1 MLVKVPVGEK
11 YMNKEIKE
19 LIEDYIDTMTEEQV
33 KHFKECAAKLI
44 GNDNLI
50 EMFSTCDYNS
60 FIELN
65 VLIPLI
71 FAVVFLMIDIAML
84 IRMIYL
90 LKKSKDDT
98 VENLGKKLNPY
109 LNATGVVSILM
120 TIFMIIVIVTK

>member
-1 MLVKVPVGEK
+1 M
-11 YMNKEIKE
+11 
-19 LIEDYIDTMTEEQV
+19 
-33 KHFKECAAKLI
+33 
-44 GNDNLI
+44 
-50 EMFSTCDYNS
+50 
-60 FIELN
+60 ELN

-71 FAVVFLMIDIAML
+71 FAVMFLMIDIAML

>member
-1 MLVKVPVGEK
+1 
-11 YMNKEIKE
+11 
-19 LIEDYIDTMTEEQV
+19 
-33 KHFKECAAKLI
+33 
-44 GNDNLI
+44 
-50 EMFSTCDYNS
+50 
-60 FIELN
+60 
-65 VLIPLI
+65 
-71 FAVVFLMIDIAML
+71 MIDIAML

>member
-1 MLVKVPVGEK
+1 M
-11 YMNKEIKE
+11 
-19 LIEDYIDTMTEEQV
+19 
-33 KHFKECAAKLI
+33 
-44 GNDNLI
+44 
-50 EMFSTCDYNS
+50 
-60 FIELN
+60 ELN

-120 TIFMIIVIVTK
+120 TIFMIIVITTK

>member
-1 MLVKVPVGEK
+1 M
-11 YMNKEIKE
+11 
-19 LIEDYIDTMTEEQV
+19 
-33 KHFKECAAKLI
+33 
-44 GNDNLI
+44 
-50 EMFSTCDYNS
+50 
-60 FIELN
+60 ELN

-71 FAVVFLMIDIAML
+71 FAVMFLMIDIAML

-90 LKKSKDDT
+90 LKKSKNDT

>member
-1 MLVKVPVGEK
+1 M
-11 YMNKEIKE
+11 
-19 LIEDYIDTMTEEQV
+19 
-33 KHFKECAAKLI
+33 
-44 GNDNLI
+44 
-50 EMFSTCDYNS
+50 
-60 FIELN
+60 N

>member
-1 MLVKVPVGEK
+1 M
-11 YMNKEIKE
+11 
-19 LIEDYIDTMTEEQV
+19 
-33 KHFKECAAKLI
+33 
-44 GNDNLI
+44 
-50 EMFSTCDYNS
+50 
-60 FIELN
+60 ELN
-65 VLIPLI
+65 VLIPHI

>member
-1 MLVKVPVGEK
+1 M
-11 YMNKEIKE
+11 
-19 LIEDYIDTMTEEQV
+19 
-33 KHFKECAAKLI
+33 
-44 GNDNLI
+44 
-50 EMFSTCDYNS
+50 
-60 FIELN
+60 ELN

-71 FAVVFLMIDIAML
+71 FAVMFLMIDFAML

-98 VENLGKKLNPY
+98 VEDLGKKLNPY

>member
-1 MLVKVPVGEK
+1 M
-11 YMNKEIKE
+11 
-19 LIEDYIDTMTEEQV
+19 
-33 KHFKECAAKLI
+33 
-44 GNDNLI
+44 
-50 EMFSTCDYNS
+50 
-60 FIELN
+60 ELN

-109 LNATGVVSILM
+109 LIATGVVSILM

>member
-1 MLVKVPVGEK
+1 M
-11 YMNKEIKE
+11 
-19 LIEDYIDTMTEEQV
+19 
-33 KHFKECAAKLI
+33 
-44 GNDNLI
+44 
-50 EMFSTCDYNS
+50 
-60 FIELN
+60 ELN

-71 FAVVFLMIDIAML
+71 FAVVFVMIDIAML

-120 TIFMIIVIVTK
+120 TICMIIVLVTK

>member
-1 MLVKVPVGEK
+1 M
-11 YMNKEIKE
+11 
-19 LIEDYIDTMTEEQV
+19 
-33 KHFKECAAKLI
+33 
-44 GNDNLI
+44 
-50 EMFSTCDYNS
+50 
-60 FIELN
+60 ELN
-65 VLIPLI
+65 VMIPLI

>member
-1 MLVKVPVGEK
+1 M
-11 YMNKEIKE
+11 
-19 LIEDYIDTMTEEQV
+19 
-33 KHFKECAAKLI
+33 
-44 GNDNLI
+44 
-50 EMFSTCDYNS
+50 
-60 FIELN
+60 ELN

-71 FAVVFLMIDIAML
+71 FAVMFLMIDSAML

>member
-1 MLVKVPVGEK
+1 M
-11 YMNKEIKE
+11 
-19 LIEDYIDTMTEEQV
+19 
-33 KHFKECAAKLI
+33 
-44 GNDNLI
+44 
-50 EMFSTCDYNS
+50 
-60 FIELN
+60 ELN

-71 FAVVFLMIDIAML
+71 LAVVFLMIDIAML

>member
-1 MLVKVPVGEK
+1 M
-11 YMNKEIKE
+11 E
-19 LIEDYIDTMTEEQV
+19 L
-33 KHFKECAAKLI
+33 H
-44 GNDNLI
+44 
-50 EMFSTCDYNS
+50 
-60 FIELN
+60 

>member
-1 MLVKVPVGEK
+1 M
-11 YMNKEIKE
+11 
-19 LIEDYIDTMTEEQV
+19 
-33 KHFKECAAKLI
+33 
-44 GNDNLI
+44 
-50 EMFSTCDYNS
+50 
-60 FIELN
+60 ELN

-98 VENLGKKLNPY
+98 VENFGKKLNPY

>member
-1 MLVKVPVGEK
+1 M
-11 YMNKEIKE
+11 
-19 LIEDYIDTMTEEQV
+19 
-33 KHFKECAAKLI
+33 
-44 GNDNLI
+44 
-50 EMFSTCDYNS
+50 
-60 FIELN
+60 ELN
-65 VLIPLI
+65 VLLPLI

>member
-1 MLVKVPVGEK
+1 M
-11 YMNKEIKE
+11 
-19 LIEDYIDTMTEEQV
+19 
-33 KHFKECAAKLI
+33 
-44 GNDNLI
+44 
-50 EMFSTCDYNS
+50 
-60 FIELN
+60 ELN

-71 FAVVFLMIDIAML
+71 FAVMFLMIDIAML

-120 TIFMIIVIVTK
+120 TIFMIIVIVMK